1 VLLLFLTFITDSDL
15 ADIHAMMLSTTSHNK
30 QQVTVYGGNFV
41 NTTLLQCRFGLAAPT
56 PAVYVNSQEIVCP
69 APPLTPVN
77 GALAWSALSEQRQ
90 RLPDPLTGSS
100 LLFPFSYHYPLYLQV
115 CAVTVLNRAC

>member
-1 VLLLFLTFITDSDL
+1 
-15 ADIHAMMLSTTSHNK
+15 
-30 QQVTVYGGNFV
+30 VTVHGGNFV

-90 RLPDPLTGSS
+90 RLPDPLTGSA
-100 LLFPFSYHYPLYLQV
+100 LLFPTSYHYPLYLQV
-115 CAVTVLNRAC
+115 RAVLVLSACAYCYCNVYCVCCIVLRQARLQHA